1 MTNETDDVPTA
12 DEQAKNNP
20 APRFPDHERTDAAM
34 DGKGPRGW

>member
-20 APRFPDHERTDAAM
+20 APRFHDRRSDTAM